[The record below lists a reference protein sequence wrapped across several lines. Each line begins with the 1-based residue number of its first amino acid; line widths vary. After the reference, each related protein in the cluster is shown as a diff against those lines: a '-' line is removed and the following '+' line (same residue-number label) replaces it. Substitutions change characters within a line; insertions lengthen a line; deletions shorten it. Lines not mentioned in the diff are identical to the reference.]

1 MTQSQFVYLCNES
14 TVEPSIALE
23 NDNVVQAIKSDNVE
37 LLQFI
42 LDNEF

>member
-1 MTQSQFVYLCNES
+1 MTQSQFIYLCNES
-14 TVEPSIALE
+14 TIEPSIALE
-23 NDNVVQAIKSDNVE
+23 NENVIKAIKAGDVE

>member
-1 MTQSQFVYLCNES
+1 MTQSQFIYLCNES

-23 NDNVVQAIKSDNVE
+23 NDNVIKAIKDDDLE
-37 LLQFI
+37 MLQFI